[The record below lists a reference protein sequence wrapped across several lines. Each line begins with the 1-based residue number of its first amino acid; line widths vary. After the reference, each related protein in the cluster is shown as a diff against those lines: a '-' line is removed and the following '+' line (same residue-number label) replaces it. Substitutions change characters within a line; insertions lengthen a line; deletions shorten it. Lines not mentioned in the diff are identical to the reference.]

1 MVRIER
7 IRKVVA
13 VAEGAQQVIADLQAS
28 TAAELPALNG
38 VVEGCK
44 ILAGSIAQV
53 IQESKWM
60 TLDANGTWYA
70 SGTEG

>member
-7 IRKVVA
+7 VRKFYGVTG
-13 VAEGAQQVIADLQAS
+13 GAQQVVADLQAS
-28 TAAELPALNG
+28 TAAELPEAG
-38 VVEGCK
+38 GIVEGYK
-44 ILAGSIAQV
+44 ILAGSIAQI
-53 IQESKWM
+53 IQTGAWM

>member
-28 TAAELPALNG
+28 TAEELPALNG

-44 ILAGSIAQV
+44 ILAGSIAQI
-53 IQESKWM
+53 IQTGVWM

-70 SGTEG
+70 SRTEG